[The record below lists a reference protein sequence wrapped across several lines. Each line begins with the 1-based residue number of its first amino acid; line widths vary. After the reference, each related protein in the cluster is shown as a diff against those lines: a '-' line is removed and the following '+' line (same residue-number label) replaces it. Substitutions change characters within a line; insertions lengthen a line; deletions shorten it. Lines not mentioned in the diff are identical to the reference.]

1 MRERIGSLESASALC
16 AERACT
22 DRSLACCFSNACQ
35 VQMLKHRRNSPPG
48 YTKRDLDEVDT
59 KALELIALIK
69 EHWEPYQKSGFK
81 TIKARH
87 N

>member
-1 MRERIGSLESASALC
+1 MLNFKSCRQL
-16 AERACT
+16 
-22 DRSLACCFSNACQ
+22 
-35 VQMLKHRRNSPPG
+35 QMLRHRRNAPPG
-48 YTKRDLDEVDT
+48 YTKRDLDQVDE

-81 TIKARH
+81 TIKARR